1 MAAPHRHRRMVV
13 SAVASLLAAACSRGD
28 QGPLRIDAVGAAPE
42 RVNPNLRPLDPPR
55 AFLLYATAQ
64 GLVRFDAG
72 GQVEPALAESWIVSD
87 DGLRYTFR
95 LAPAPPGGQAV
106 AAEQVVRRLR
116 AALSRASR
124 NPLKPTLGLV
134 ERVEAMTGRVLEIR
148 LVAPRPNFLQLLA
161 QPEMAILIDGA
172 GTGPYVARPADGD
185 RLLLAEPRV
194 PDEEFEAAD
203 RLLPPLLL
211 RGTGAAAAVA
221 RFAAGGSDLVTGGT
235 AAELQLARVARLPR
249 GTLRYD
255 PVSGHYGLEV
265 MRADGLLGDA
275 ARRDALSSVI
285 DRAAL
290 TETIGAPDPQ
300 PRASL
305 LPAGI
310 ADGPVPTAPA
320 WALLPIEERRAA
332 ARRVF
337 AGYPG
342 PRRLRIA
349 VPESYGSRL
358 LIAHLRRDLG
368 AIGVEII
375 AVKPGAA
382 ADLRLLD
389 RAAPA
394 AIGAWY
400 LRHFQCG
407 RSAVCDPAAD
417 VALAAARFAP
427 NAAERRARLAEADR
441 LLTAAVPFIP
451 LAQPVRWSL
460 VGGRATGW
468 QPNAFGVRFPGSLV
482 AQR

>member
-1 MAAPHRHRRMVV
+1 MAARHRRWRL
-13 SAVASLLAAACSRGD
+13 AGATALLLVAACSGGE
-28 QGPLRIDAVGAAPE
+28 QGPLRVDAIGDAPE
-42 RVNPNLRPLDPPR
+42 RVNPNLRPLDAPR
-55 AFLLYATAQ
+55 GFLLYATAQ

-95 LAPAPPGGQAV
+95 LAPGRTSEEAIP
-106 AAEQVVRRLR
+106 AEQVVRRLR

-172 GTGPYVARPADGD
+172 GTGPYVASPADGG
-185 RLLLAEPRV
+185 RLLLAERRPPV
-194 PDEEFEAAD
+194 EDFEAGEGV
-203 RLLPPLLL
+203 LPSLLL
-211 RGTGAAAAVA
+211 RGTRAADAVA
-221 RFAAGGSDLVTGGT
+221 RFADGQSDLVIGGT
-235 AAELQLARVARLPR
+235 AAELPLARVARLPR

-265 MRADGLLGDA
+265 MRAEGLLGDA

-332 ARRVF
+332 AQRVLTDY
-337 AGYPG
+337 AGA
-342 PRRLRIA
+342 RQLRIA

-358 LIAHLRRDLG
+358 LIAHLARDLS
-368 AIGVEII
+368 AIGVEIS
-375 AVKPGAA
+375 AVRLGAA
-382 ADLRLLD
+382 ADLRLVDL
-389 RAAPA
+389 AAPA

-417 VALAAARFAP
+417 VALAAARVAP
-427 NAAERRARLAEADR
+427 SAAERREQLAQADR

-451 LAQPVRWSL
+451 LSQPVRWSL
-460 VGGRATGW
+460 VGRRATGW
-468 QPNAFGVRFPGSLV
+468 QPNGFGLRFPGSLV
-482 AQR
+482 AER

>member
-1 MAAPHRHRRMVV
+1 MAAPHRHRRLAA
-13 SAVASLLAAACSRGD
+13 SAVLLLAAACSQSER
-28 QGPLRIDAVGAAPE
+28 GPLRVDAIGAAPE

-95 LAPAPPGGQAV
+95 LAPAPVGGRAV
-106 AAEQVVRRLR
+106 PAEQVVVRLR

-124 NPLKPTLGLV
+124 NPLKPALGLI

-161 QPEMAILIDGA
+161 QPEMAILVEGA
-172 GTGPYVARPADGD
+172 GTGPYMATPADGD
-185 RLLLAEPRV
+185 RLLLAEPSV
-194 PDEEFEAAD
+194 ADEEFDAAD
-203 RLLPPLLL
+203 RALPPLLL
-211 RGTGAAAAVA
+211 RGARAADAVA
-221 RFAAGGSDLVTGGT
+221 RFVAGETDLVTGGT
-235 AAELQLARVARLPR
+235 GAELPIASVARLPR

-265 MRADGLLGDA
+265 IRADGLLGDA

-290 TETIGAPDPQ
+290 TETVGAPDPQ

-305 LPAGI
+305 LPAGV
-310 ADGPVPTAPA
+310 ADGPVPIAPA

-332 ARRVF
+332 ARRLL
-337 AGYPG
+337 ADYDG
-342 PRRLRIA
+342 PRQLRVA
-349 VPESYGSRL
+349 VRDGYGSRL

-368 AIGVEII
+368 AIGIEVSP
-375 AVKPGAA
+375 VKPGAA

-389 RAAPA
+389 QVAPA

-417 VALAAARFAP
+417 AALAAARFAP
-427 NAAERRARLAEADR
+427 NAAERRERLAEADR

-451 LAQPVRWSL
+451 LSQPVRWSL

-468 QPNAFGVRFPGSLV
+468 QPNAFGLRFPGTLV